1 MIDRLLKSLTEK
13 PQNESTTDSNMK
25 NNKDINTADVSVHSD
40 KGSNFKNDVSLE
52 TRLQV
57 NDKQQLG
64 RNIDENFST
73 DMFTPTTPLIRYEK
87 LVGKMLDGRMNVYA
101 LPFLF
106 NGDQGEG
113 RRHKSYM
120 TPLPTKSSN
129 NLQGFYVPTP
139 QNLNLPFKQHET
151 DHRMFPSSRL
161 PIRDSQRL
169 SDFSPTA
176 TRVNLRD
183 GDLLRL
189 LQEWRRENNNKHNRE
204 WRDDEEGEALA
215 SYYDATDNDLLS
227 LSTTDLNR
235 FSKYLKLR
243 LSQSQDSYKPQ
254 DVFTNQFPFRAPKN
268 TQRISQ
274 GINSFWGISSAASS
288 QQKSVCWN
296 GEVLHNYTLVG
307 GINAGTFTDNGKA
320 SNMDICMQF
329 CCKRDTCDLAFMIE
343 DDCYSV
349 ACNRNGACEPRK
361 ARPTHYLP
369 RIAIRKKPQ
378 GEILPFE
385 EICYVLGYHL
395 AT

>member
-1 MIDRLLKSLTEK
+1 MIDRLLNSLTEK
-13 PQNESTTDSNMK
+13 PQEQSTTDSTLRNK
-25 NNKDINTADVSVHSD
+25 NKDVNTADVSVHSD
-40 KGSNFKNDVSLE
+40 EGSNLKNDLGLE
-52 TRLQV
+52 TKLQV
-57 NDKQQLG
+57 NDKQPLS

-73 DMFTPTTPLIRYEK
+73 DIFTPTTPLMRYEK

-101 LPFLF
+101 LPLLF

-113 RRHKSYM
+113 RRYKSYM
-120 TPLPTKSSN
+120 TPLPSKSLN

-139 QNLNLPFKQHET
+139 QNLPFRPHEI
-151 DHRMFPSSRL
+151 DHRMFPNTPY

-169 SDFSPTA
+169 SGFSPTA
-176 TRVNLRD
+176 RRVNLRD
-183 GDLLRL
+183 KDLQRL

-235 FSKYLKLR
+235 FSKFLKLR
-243 LSQSQDSYKPQ
+243 LSQSQGSYKPQ
-254 DVFTNQFPFRAPKN
+254 DVFTNQFPFRASKN
-268 TQRISQ
+268 TNSQ
-274 GINSFWGISSAASS
+274 GINSFWDISSAASS
-288 QQKSVCWN
+288 QQKSVCWD

-378 GEILPFE
+378 GEVFPFE
-385 EICYVLGYHL
+385 ELCHVLGYHL